1 MAGRGRAALRE
12 WKPWFRKWRAV
23 PVGVPFA
30 NRERAGRVIRG
41 RRLLAELAVLG
52 GLILVLA
59 ALGPFGSYATPLG
72 PRLLHWALYLVTGY
86 AFFRPVIAVGSALA
100 RQAGMSRLVAIAIAC
115 VLGAFPTSMIFVFA
129 AAGPAWRSVTAPNL
143 AGAYLQTLIVGATVT
158 IVQLLAERR
167 PGPADTSPAPS
178 EAPLPDQQPV
188 AAVDATGEAVAPA
201 LLDQLPPHLRGP
213 ILCLENED
221 HYVRVHTAQGS
232 ALVLMRMRDAVVQ
245 LEGHGARIHRSWWV
259 ARRAVAGAV
268 RQDRNWKLRLVD
280 GREVPVARASVPE
293 LRAQGWLGDEPPAA

>member
-1 MAGRGRAALRE
+1 MIG
-12 WKPWFRKWRAV
+12 KH
-23 PVGVPFA
+23 
-30 NRERAGRVIRG
+30 
-41 RRLLAELAVLG
+41 RLFAELAILG

-59 ALGPFGSYATPLG
+59 MLGPFGSYATPLG

-86 AFFRPVIAVGSALA
+86 AFFRPVIAAGSALS
-100 RQAGMSRLVAIAIAC
+100 RQTGMSRLVAIAVAC
-115 VLGAFPTSMIFVFA
+115 VFGAFPTSILFVFA
-129 AAGPAWRSVTAPNL
+129 AAGPAWRSVTAANL

-158 IVQLLAERR
+158 IVQLLAERGA
-167 PGPADTSPAPS
+167 GPAKAAPAPS
-178 EAPLPDQQPV
+178 ATPLPDPQPV
-188 AAVDATGEAVAPA
+188 AAVDTIEEEVAPA

-232 ALVLMRMRDAVVQ
+232 ALVLIRMRDAVAQ
-245 LEGHGARIHRSWWV
+245 LEGQGARVHRSWWV

-280 GREVPVARASVPE
+280 GRDVPVARASVPE
-293 LRAQGWLGDEPPAA
+293 LRALGWLGDEPPAA

>member
-1 MAGRGRAALRE
+1 MIG
-12 WKPWFRKWRAV
+12 K
-23 PVGVPFA
+23 
-30 NRERAGRVIRG
+30 
-41 RRLLAELAVLG
+41 RRLLAELAILG

-86 AFFRPVIAVGSALA
+86 IFFRPVIAAGSALA
-100 RQAGMSRLVAIAIAC
+100 RQTGMSRRIAIAVAC
-115 VLGAFPTSMIFVFA
+115 VFGAFPTSIIFVFV
-129 AAGPAWRSVTAPNL
+129 AAGPTWRSVTGADL
-143 AGAYLQTLIVGATVT
+143 ASAYLQTLIVGATVT
-158 IVQLLAERR
+158 IVQLLAGRSAVPADAA
-167 PGPADTSPAPS
+167 PGPSA
-178 EAPLPDQQPV
+178 APLPDSQPTT
-188 AAVDATGEAVAPA
+188 AVDATEEALPA

-232 ALVLMRMRDAVVQ
+232 ALVLIRMRDAVAQ
-245 LEGHGARIHRSWWV
+245 LEGQGARVHRSWWV
-259 ARRAVAGAV
+259 ARRALAGAV

-280 GREVPVARASVPE
+280 GREVPVARASVPD

>member
-1 MAGRGRAALRE
+1 M
-12 WKPWFRKWRAV
+12 
-23 PVGVPFA
+23 
-30 NRERAGRVIRG
+30 ITG
-41 RRLLAELAVLG
+41 RRLVAELAILG

-86 AFFRPVIAVGSALA
+86 AFFRPVIAAGSALA
-100 RQAGMSRLVAIAIAC
+100 RQTGMSRLVAIAVAC
-115 VLGAFPTSMIFVFA
+115 VFGAFPTSIIFVFA
-129 AAGPAWRSVTAPNL
+129 AAGAAWRSVTGADI

-167 PGPADTSPAPS
+167 AVPAPP
-178 EAPLPDQQPV
+178 APPAPARPDPQPA
-188 AAVDATGEAVAPA
+188 AAVDATEQAIAPA

-232 ALVLMRMRDAVVQ
+232 ALVLIRMRDAVAQ
-245 LEGHGARIHRSWWV
+245 LEGQGTRVHRSWWV

-280 GREVPVARASVPE
+280 GREVPVARASVPD
-293 LRAQGWLGDEPPAA
+293 LRARGWLGDQPTD

>member
-1 MAGRGRAALRE
+1 MIG
-12 WKPWFRKWRAV
+12 K
-23 PVGVPFA
+23 
-30 NRERAGRVIRG
+30 
-41 RRLLAELAVLG
+41 RRLLAELAILG

-86 AFFRPVIAVGSALA
+86 AFFRPVIAAGSALA
-100 RQAGMSRLVAIAIAC
+100 RQTGMSRLVAIAVAC
-115 VLGAFPTSMIFVFA
+115 GLGAFPTSIIFVFA
-129 AAGPAWRSVTAPNL
+129 GAGPAWRSVTASHL

-158 IVQLLAERR
+158 IVQLLAGRGAV
-167 PGPADTSPAPS
+167 PVFPAPPTL
-178 EAPLPDQQPV
+178 ALPDPQPT
-188 AAVDATGEAVAPA
+188 AIVDATEAEIAPA

-232 ALVLMRMRDAVVQ
+232 ALVLIRMRDAVAQ
-245 LEGHGARIHRSWWV
+245 LEGQGARVHRSWWV
-259 ARRAVAGAV
+259 ARGAVAGAV

-280 GREVPVARASVPE
+280 GRDVPVARASVPD
-293 LRAQGWLGDEPPAA
+293 LRAQGWLGDASPAA